1 MVYIAALAAHRL
13 FGFFSHAVVTG
24 ASEGIGRCYALE
36 VTTHGTGYYWTCMSK

>member
-13 FGFFSHAVVTG
+13 FGILSHAVVTG

-36 VTTHGTGYYWTCMSK
+36 VTTHAWNCKLLDMHV